1 MNKRKRVA
9 WEKHRK
15 TAKKLDDRKKAAKA
29 AGTAP
34 ATAVRTPSA

>member
-15 TAKKLDDRKKAAKA
+15 TKKKIRDKRKALKV
-29 AGTAP
+29 GGG
-34 ATAVRTPSA
+34 ATARAVTA

>member
-15 TAKKLDDRKKAAKA
+15 TRKKLEARKKAAKA
-29 AGTAP
+29 AAP
-34 ATAVRTPSA
+34 ASGARAASA

>member
-15 TAKKLDDRKKAAKA
+15 KQKKIDAKKKAGKTA
-29 AGTAP
+29 AP
-34 ATAVRTPSA
+34 AARASA

>member
-15 TAKKLDDRKKAAKA
+15 TKKKLELRKKAAKP
-29 AGTAP
+29 AP
-34 ATAVRTPSA
+34 AARS

>member
-15 TAKKLDDRKKAAKA
+15 TFKKLEARKKAAKA
-29 AGTAP
+29 AGTAAP
-34 ATAVRTPSA
+34 AVARTASA

>member
-15 TAKKLDDRKKAAKA
+15 KTRKIEAKKKAAKA
-29 AGTAP
+29 AP
-34 ATAVRTPSA
+34 ATRAGT